1 MKIYFITDIN
11 APNQD
16 EALCKFNIDK
26 RNISFWF
33 LLKKTKEKIM
43 NYFQTGNSK

>member
-16 EALCKFNIDK
+16 EVLDKFNINK
-26 RNISFWF
+26 RKISFWF
-33 LLKKTKEKIM
+33 LLKKTKKIII
-43 NYFQTGNSK
+43 NYFQTGYSK

>member
-1 MKIYFITDIN
+1 MKIYFITDIG

-16 EALCKFNIDK
+16 EVLNKFNANK

-33 LLKKTKEKIM
+33 LLQKTKNKII